1 MRNRWWIVAL
11 CAGLAAGPARA
22 ELLPGKS
29 ASDLVTEGNEHFKKG
44 DLEEALK
51 RYLAAQSQHP
61 NAPELHFNIGDVE
74 FGKGK
79 FDNAAMEFR
88 RVVQNSDRRL
98 LPQAAYNLGTAMAQ
112 DKKTEKAIQL
122 YKAAIKLDPN
132 DVEARHNLGVLL
144 EQQKQQQQQDGQDEK
159 NQKQDQKDEKNQKQ
173 DQKQQQKPQDQKD
186 KKQNERQGQAGQ
198 KPEDKKPEDQKQGQ
212 QAQKPP
218 EPKKDEQQGQ
228 ASRGEKSD
236 KPPEKKGEQ
245 IQGAI
250 PREQAERLLDLLK
263 DEEKQ
268 GMFIHQA
275 PKPQEEADP
284 EKDW

>member
-1 MRNRWWIVAL
+1 MRYHIWLLAI
-11 CAGLAAGPARA
+11 CAGLAVGPAKG

-29 ASDLVTEGNEHFKKG
+29 ASELVEEGNEHFKKG
-44 DLEEALK
+44 DMEEALK

-74 FGKGK
+74 FSKGK
-79 FDNAAMEFR
+79 FDNAALEFR
-88 RVVQNSDRRL
+88 RVAQNSDRRL

-112 DKKTEKAIQL
+112 DKKTERAIEL

-144 EQQKQQQQQDGQDEK
+144 EQQQKQQQQGGQSQDQKDQKDQQDP
-159 NQKQDQKDEKNQKQ
+159 QQDKQDQKDQQKQ
-173 DQKQQQKPQDQKD
+173 DQKQ
-186 KKQNERQGQAGQ
+186 GQSGQ
-198 KPEDKKPEDQKQGQ
+198 KPEDQKQGQ
-212 QAQKPP
+212 QPPKP
-218 EPKKDEQQGQ
+218 EQGEQQAQSAQGD
-228 ASRGEKSD
+228 KSD

-268 GMFIHQA
+268 GMFLHQA
-275 PKPQEEADP
+275 PKSPEEADP

>member
-1 MRNRWWIVAL
+1 MV
-11 CAGLAAGPARA
+11 GPARA
-22 ELLPGKS
+22 ELLPGTS
-29 ASDLVTEGNEHFKKG
+29 ASDLVAEGNEHFKKG

-79 FDNAAMEFR
+79 FDNAALEFR

-144 EQQKQQQQQDGQDEK
+144 DQQKQQQQGGQD
-159 NQKQDQKDEKNQKQ
+159 QKQQQDQKDEKNQKQ
-173 DQKQQQKPQDQKD
+173 DQRDQQQQQQQDQKD
-186 KKQNERQGQAGQ
+186 NKPDQKQGQAGQ
-198 KPEDKKPEDQKQGQ
+198 KPEDKKPEDKKQGQ

-228 ASRGEKSD
+228 ASQGEKTD

-275 PKPQEEADP
+275 PKPPEEADP